1 MFISI
6 LGMINPQLTHQ
17 IREPGRSGW
26 RRRGC
31 EGRAGMAPEA
41 SKNGGLAM
49 ENGGL
54 TMENGGLTMK
64 QCGLTMKQCG
74 LTMENAGWTISL
86 NMVKTLVDGWI

>member
-1 MFISI
+1 MCIIIFIYMFISI

-41 SKNGGLAM
+41 SKKWWFSYGKWWFNYGKWWFNY
-49 ENGGL
+49 E
-54 TMENGGLTMK
+54 TMWFKL
-64 QCGLTMKQCG
+64 
-74 LTMENAGWTISL
+74 
-86 NMVKTLVDGWI
+86 